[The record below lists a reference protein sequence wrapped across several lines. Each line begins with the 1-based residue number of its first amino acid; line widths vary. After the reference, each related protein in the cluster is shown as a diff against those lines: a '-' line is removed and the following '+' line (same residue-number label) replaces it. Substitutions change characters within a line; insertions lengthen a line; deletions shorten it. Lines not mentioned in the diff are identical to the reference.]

1 MTDNKGPNLAEQVTA
16 LASSE
21 AVRTMF
27 ELGQEAQANAN
38 EVVRNTLAVELGL
51 ATALVSS
58 TAWFAQALY
67 LNQSD
72 KRFFPTDWLD
82 PTCRTNPD
90 VIMACI
96 LCQLANYGHSVIELV
111 SKGLDTPARAL
122 LRATADLSYALAALA
137 ADRETFQ
144 SFALDITSPPKEHW
158 YKLFSNRKLAQR
170 IARVDQTLGLP
181 RQWTEFMRTFH
192 ETNAEFFSEAV
203 HHSRTSLLIGAQPTV
218 PGTDRVAF
226 ALLGGPP
233 SGSGTTLAHLSTVL
247 NYSLT
252 TFVASPRERPQHVP
266 DFAYPEYWQT
276 GISVHEAVQSLF
288 LEWLKEND
296 G

>member
-1 MTDNKGPNLAEQVTA
+1 MTDTKEPDLVEQVTA
-16 LASSE
+16 LAASE
-21 AVRTMF
+21 AVRAMF
-27 ELGQEAQANAN
+27 DLGQEAQTNAS
-38 EVVRNTLAVELGL
+38 EVVRNTLGVELGL
-51 ATALVSS
+51 STALVSS

-72 KRFFPTDWLD
+72 KRLFPADWLE
-82 PTCRTNPD
+82 PTCKTNPD
-90 VIMACI
+90 VIMACV

-122 LRATADLSYALAALA
+122 LRATADLSYALAALS

-144 SFALDITSPPKEHW
+144 TFILDTTSPPKEHW
-158 YKLFSNRKLAQR
+158 YKLFSNRKLTQR
-170 IARVDQTLGLP
+170 IARVDQTFGLP
-181 RQWTEFMRTFH
+181 RQWTEFMKTFR
-192 ETNAEFFSEAV
+192 ETTSEFFSEAV
-203 HHSRTSLLIGAQPTV
+203 HHSRTSICVGAQPTV

-247 NYSLT
+247 NYGLT
-252 TFVASPRERPQHVP
+252 TFVASPRERPLHEP
-266 DFAYPEYWQT
+266 SFAYPECWQT
-276 GISVHEAVQSLF
+276 GVSIHQAVQSLF
-288 LEWLKEND
+288 LEWLKERD

>member
-1 MTDNKGPNLAEQVTA
+1 MTDTKGPDLVEQVTA
-16 LASSE
+16 LAASE

-27 ELGQEAQANAN
+27 DLGQEAQANAS
-38 EVVRNTLAVELGL
+38 EVVRSTLGVELGL
-51 ATALVSS
+51 STTLVSS
-58 TAWFAQALY
+58 TAWFAQTLY

-72 KRFFPTDWLD
+72 KRFFPADWLE

-90 VIMACI
+90 VIIACI
-96 LCQLANYGHSVIELV
+96 LCQLANYGHSVTELV

-122 LRATADLSYALAALA
+122 LRATADLSYALAALS

-144 SFALDITSPPKEHW
+144 SFVLDTTSPPKEHW

-170 IARVDQTLGLP
+170 IARVDQTFGLP
-181 RQWTEFMRTFH
+181 RQWTEFMRTFR
-192 ETNAEFFSEAV
+192 ETNSEFFSEAV
-203 HHSRTSLLIGAQPTV
+203 HHSRTSIYVGAQPTV

-247 NYSLT
+247 NYGLT
-252 TFVASPRERPQHVP
+252 IFVASPCERPQHEP
-266 DFAYPEYWQT
+266 SFAYPECWQT
-276 GISVHEAVQSLF
+276 GVSIHQAVQSLF
-288 LEWLKEND
+288 LEWLKERD

>member
-1 MTDNKGPNLAEQVTA
+1 MTDTKGPDLVEQVTA

-21 AVRTMF
+21 AVQTMF
-27 ELGQEAQANAN
+27 DLGQEAQANAN
-38 EVVRNTLAVELGL
+38 EVVRNSLAVELGL

-72 KRFFPTDWLD
+72 KRFFPADWLE
-82 PTCRTNPD
+82 PTCRANPD
-90 VIMACI
+90 VIMACV

-144 SFALDITSPPKEHW
+144 SFVLDTTSPPKEHW

-181 RQWTEFMRTFH
+181 RQWTEFMRTFR
-192 ETNAEFFSEAV
+192 EANSEFFSEAV
-203 HHSRTSLLIGAQPTV
+203 HHSKTSLLIGAQPTV

-233 SGSGTTLAHLSTVL
+233 SGSATTLGHLSTVL
-247 NYSLT
+247 NYGLT
-252 TFVASPRERPQHVP
+252 TLVASPCERPQHEP
-266 DFAYPEYWQT
+266 DFAYPECWQT

-288 LEWLKEND
+288 LEWLRERD